1 MRNQESSH
9 SGSLY
14 EKRAKIYT
22 LWVSGRFQYLRNLSL
37 TVLILFFYLLPWMQ
51 WQGRP
56 AIWFNL
62 PERKF
67 FMLGITFWPQDFILL
82 SWFLILSVFILFFFT
97 VVAGRLWCGYACPQT
112 VWTKY
117 FIWIEHLV
125 EGDRN
130 KRIMLD
136 RSRWNFRKI
145 RIKGTKHALWVLLAF
160 MIGFTSVGFFIPVRE
175 LYQGLVTGTLSSV
188 ASYWLLGVTV
198 GSYVTATFL
207 REQVCIYMCP
217 YARFQSVMLDNN
229 TLIISYDE
237 KRGEPRG
244 KRKRHQAP
252 EEHGKGSCIDCKL
265 CVHACPTG
273 IDIREGLQIA
283 CIGCAACV
291 DVCDDVMDK
300 MGYESGLIR
309 YCTQNEL
316 DGVETRR
323 VTPRVIAFGVI
334 TVLMVS
340 LFSFR
345 LASRVPLSLDI
356 VRDRARLYREIYDGG
371 IENTYTLKIMNMDQ
385 RGHRIAMSVEGDVA
399 VQYAGKQEVF
409 VEAGEALSL
418 PIHLVVSPE
427 DLKSAEGNSDV
438 VFTAQSL
445 DEAKVRAMQE
455 SRFIRPVDQVP

>member
-1 MRNQESSH
+1 MGNQKSSPG
-9 SGSLY
+9 GSLY
-14 EKRAKIYT
+14 EKRKKLYI
-22 LWVSGRFQYLRNLSL
+22 LWVKGRFQALRNVSL
-37 TVLILFFYLLPWMQ
+37 TVLILFFYLLPWLE

-56 AIWFNL
+56 AVWFNL

-67 FMLGITFWPQDFILL
+67 FILGLTFWPQDFILL
-82 SWFLILSVFILFFFT
+82 SWFLILSVFVLFFFT

-117 FIWIEHLV
+117 FIWIEYLV

-130 KRIMLD
+130 KRILLD
-136 RSRWNFRKI
+136 RSPWNWCKL
-145 RIKGTKHALWVLLAF
+145 RIKGTKHALWMLLAF
-160 MIGFTSVGFFIPVRE
+160 FIAFTAVGFFTPIRE
-175 LYQGLVTGTLSSV
+175 LYQSLVSFSLGYAASFWLV
-188 ASYWLLGVTV
+188 AVTAF
-198 GSYVTATFL
+198 SYVTGTFL

-217 YARFQSVMLDNN
+217 YARFQSVMFDTN

-244 KRKRHQAP
+244 NRKRKLTAKEQ
-252 EEHGKGSCIDCKL
+252 GKGSCIDCKL

-273 IDIREGLQIA
+273 IDIRDGLQVE

-291 DVCDDVMDK
+291 DVCDGVMHK
-300 MGYESGLIR
+300 MGYEPGLIR

-316 DGVETRR
+316 DGVKTRR
-323 VTPRVIAFGVI
+323 VTPRVVAFGLI
-334 TVLMVS
+334 TVLMIS
-340 LFSFR
+340 LFSYR
-345 LASRVPLSLDI
+345 LASRIPLNLDI

-371 IENTYTLKIMNMDQ
+371 IENTYTLKILNMDQ
-385 RGHRIAMSVEGDVA
+385 VGHRVALSVVGELA

-418 PIHLVVSPE
+418 PMHLVVSPE

-438 VFTAQSL
+438 TFTAQSM
-445 DEAKVRAMQE
+445 DEPKVRATQM
-455 SRFIRPVDQVP
+455 SRFIRPMD

>member
-1 MRNQESSH
+1 MGNQESSPG
-9 SGSLY
+9 GSLY
-14 EKRAKIYT
+14 EKRKKLYI
-22 LWVSGRFQYLRNLSL
+22 LWVKGRFQALRNVSL
-37 TVLILFFYLLPWMQ
+37 TVLILFFYLLPWLE

-56 AIWFNL
+56 AVWFNL

-67 FMLGITFWPQDFILL
+67 FMFGITFWPQDFILL
-82 SWFLILSVFILFFFT
+82 SWFLILSVFVLFFFT

-130 KRIMLD
+130 KRIALD
-136 RSRWNFRKI
+136 RSPWNWRKL
-145 RIKGTKHALWVLLAF
+145 RIKGIKHASWILLAF
-160 MIGFTSVGFFIPVRE
+160 FIAFTAVGFFIPIRE
-175 LYQGLVTGTLSSV
+175 LYQGLVSLSLGSSPTFWLVAVTGF
-188 ASYWLLGVTV
+188 
-198 GSYVTATFL
+198 SYVTGTFL

-217 YARFQSVMLDNN
+217 YARFQSVMFDTN

-244 KRKRHQAP
+244 HRKRKLTA
-252 EEHGKGSCIDCKL
+252 EEQGKGSCIDCKL

-273 IDIREGLQIA
+273 IDIRDGLQVE

-300 MGYESGLIR
+300 MGYEPGLIR
-309 YCTQNEL
+309 YCTENEL
-316 DGVETRR
+316 NGVETRR
-323 VTPRVIAFGVI
+323 VTPRVVAYGLVM
-334 TVLMVS
+334 VLMVS
-340 LFSFR
+340 LFSYR
-345 LASRVPLSLDI
+345 LVSRVPLSLDI
-356 VRDRARLYREIYDGG
+356 VRDRARLYREVYDGG
-371 IENTYTLKIMNMDQ
+371 IENTYTLKILNMDQ
-385 RGHRIAMSVEGDVA
+385 VGHRVALSAEGVLA

-427 DLKSAEGNSDV
+427 NLKSAEGNTDV
-438 VFTAQSL
+438 TFTAQSM
-445 DEAKVRAMQE
+445 DEPKVRATHE
-455 SRFIRPVDQVP
+455 SRFIRPVN